1 MSYIDLQTALRNWQY
16 DPDRIS
22 VRKIR
27 GGDGRL
33 KVQMRVELG
42 IMQMEVDGRPD
53 GQRPLG
59 HESLLSYH
67 RHRLMDFERRN
78 GVSLGFALTPE
89 QCSELRA
96 EASLFY
102 RRFVAEFVL
111 EEFAEVIRDTS
122 HNLAIFDFCRDHALE
137 QSDRTLLESFRP
149 YVTMMNARAR
159 AHQAMQENNPRSAI
173 AHVNRGIAHIRAFLD
188 GRMEPETIE
197 QSEDLKILRSL
208 AAELRSQ
215 QRDSETSSAR
225 PSIAPNNGPTA
236 DTPGLPTPLPPG
248 GGAATMDP
256 PGAEADGWVEPAP
269 PRPGPDAGV

>member
-1 MSYIDLQTALRNWQY
+1 MSYIDLQTALRNWPY
-16 DPDRIS
+16 DPERIS

-53 GQRPLG
+53 GLRPLG

-67 RHRLMDFERRN
+67 RHRLNDFERRN
-78 GVSLGFALTPE
+78 GVNLGFALTPE
-89 QCSELRA
+89 QCAELRA
-96 EASLFY
+96 EASLYY

-111 EEFAEVIRDTS
+111 DEFAEVIRDTS
-122 HNLAIFDFCRDHALE
+122 HNLSVFDFCRDYALE

-149 YVTMMNARAR
+149 YVMMMNARAR
-159 AHQAMQENNPRSAI
+159 AHQALHENNLRSAI

-188 GRMEPETIE
+188 GRMEPEIIE

-208 AAELRSQ
+208 AVDLRSKQ
-215 QRDSETSSAR
+215 HDTESHTNR
-225 PSIAPNNGPTA
+225 PSIATSNTPTA
-236 DTPGLPTPLPPG
+236 DAPGLPTPLPPG

-256 PGAEADGWVEPAP
+256 PTPEADGWVEPAP